1 MTTLDRRSLK
11 VKIARLRLKTVL
23 KREGMPFTRVRL
35 YVYVYVNICVDC
47 YMAPE
52 VSVYVDLYM

>member
-1 MTTLDRRSLK
+1 MNTNLSR
-11 VKIARLRLKTVL
+11 
-23 KREGMPFTRVRL
+23 